1 MIILA
6 IAMLIIVYICVKG
19 WQIALTDKL
28 HEDAEQ
34 YAEKRYDEFIKNTKY
49 RIHVQQMIVDEMN
62 RR

>member
-6 IAMLIIVYICVKG
+6 LSMVIIIYICVKG

-28 HEDAEQ
+28 HEDAEH
-34 YAEKRYDEFIKNTKY
+34 YAEQRYLEHINNTRYKVHIKQ
-49 RIHVQQMIVDEMN
+49 RIVDEM